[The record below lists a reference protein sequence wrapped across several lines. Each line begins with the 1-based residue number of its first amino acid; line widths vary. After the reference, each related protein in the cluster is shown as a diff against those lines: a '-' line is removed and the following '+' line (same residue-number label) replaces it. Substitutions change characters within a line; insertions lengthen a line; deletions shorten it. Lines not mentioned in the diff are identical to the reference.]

1 LSLTL
6 VTQLFRRFGDNRTTE
21 VAVTEWDRE
30 RQRRP
35 ERDQAEADAPSADE
49 QLHDLRVRVARHKR
63 MIQRKATRDGAA
75 PTAIPQTSGAPLSA
89 EVRGRME
96 PQIGADLSSVRV
108 HTGSASESAAE
119 KLGARAF
126 TTGTDVHFGAGEFS
140 PGTKEGD
147 RLLAHELTHT
157 VQAGSA
163 GVRRKANASEEH
175 ADAEEGEHD
184 VSHPEDPSEKEA
196 DAVGDHAA
204 AQLHGGEATGDA
216 AGARAPVAQQAPAV
230 GRKIHLARKN
240 NDNKKDEKSQQ
251 QPAPRLGTPGQHQ
264 PAPKQLPAFP
274 SAQRVPP
281 KTSVQGGGGMRKR
294 WKDGEGNIYEWD
306 SQHGAVEK
314 YNSRGVHLGEFD
326 PNTGAQTKPADKT
339 RKVDP

>member
-1 LSLTL
+1 
-6 VTQLFRRFGDNRTTE
+6 VATQLFRRFGDNRRTE
-21 VAVTEWDRE
+21 AEVTERDGE
-30 RQRRP
+30 RQRGP
-35 ERDQAEADAPSADE
+35 ESEQADVDAPSADE

-63 MIQRKATRDGAA
+63 MVQRKAKRDGAA
-75 PTAIPQTSGAPLSA
+75 ATAIPQTSGVPLSP

-96 PQIGADLSSVRV
+96 PQVGADLSSVRV

-147 RLLAHELTHT
+147 RLLAHELAHT

-163 GVRRKANASEEH
+163 GVHRKANPSEEH

-184 VSHPEDPSEKEA
+184 VSHPDDPSEKEA

-204 AQLHGGEATGDA
+204 AQLHGDATDGA

-240 NDNKKDEKSQQ
+240 NDNKKGDEKSQQ

-264 PAPKQLPAFP
+264 PAPKELPAFP
-274 SAQRVPP
+274 NAQRVPP